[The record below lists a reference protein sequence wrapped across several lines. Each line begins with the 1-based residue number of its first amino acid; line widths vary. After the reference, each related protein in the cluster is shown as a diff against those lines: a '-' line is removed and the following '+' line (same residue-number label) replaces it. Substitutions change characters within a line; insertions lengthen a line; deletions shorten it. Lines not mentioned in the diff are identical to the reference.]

1 MIRKVIGVA
10 FLAAVIIPPLAA
22 SAQGVPGGVERGS
35 REGERA
41 AGPVGAIVGGPIG
54 GVVGGV
60 AGILG
65 ADDRA
70 IMKKALSTAVTMSGA
85 SDLSLRVAGSNS
97 TSAAKLRFALAS
109 RRDGAAL

>member
-10 FLAAVIIPPLAA
+10 FLAAGIIAPLAA

-41 AGPVGAIVGGPIG
+41 AGPVGAIVGGTIG

-60 AGILG
+60 ARILG

-70 IMKKALSTAVTMSGA
+70 IRKYALSTAITMSGA
-85 SDLSLRVAGSNS
+85 SDRSRVAGSNS

-109 RRDGAAL
+109 R